1 MRGAHLPQLVEGR
14 AAAHLLRGQGGEA
27 VPQRRS
33 VRCTPVQHSAAW
45 WAACWCCA
53 RRFRGCSG
61 AAPQATASGTRHA
74 RRHAWPR
81 QRQRSRSMSQ
91 PARRERRASWHI
103 VCHAAVDGGQS
114 HDCRSKS
121 AGFVTPFTQS
131 FLASLSLLLVFILFF
146 LLRSGGGGGGRAL
159 TMGNYMSK
167 VRGRL
172 LAAWVVWGARL
183 RRGPGA
189 PLTRRG
195 VGPTLTYRGEARTPA
210 QFINSTHLLVPSPVQ
225 RRSGRLP
232 PRPPGPLR
240 VLELCF
246 GTASAMAAPLW
257 GLHRRGVSPAGLL
270 IPFFFFF

>member
-1 MRGAHLPQLVEGR
+1 MLVLCAVFARRLWRCAASRGEWREAR
-14 AAAHLLRGQGGEA
+14 AAPRVARMAPE
-27 VPQRRS
+27 
-33 VRCTPVQHSAAW
+33 SALDEPA
-45 WAACWCCA
+45 
-53 RRFRGCSG
+53 G
-61 AAPQATASGTRHA
+61 AA
-74 RRHAWPR
+74 
-81 QRQRSRSMSQ
+81 
-91 PARRERRASWHI
+91 RAPCKLAHRL
-103 VCHAAVDGGQS
+103 HAAVNSLVDGGQS
-114 HDCRSKS
+114 HDCRSKP

-131 FLASLSLLLVFILFF
+131 FFGFAFSFACFYFVFSFTK
-146 LLRSGGGGGGRAL
+146 RRRRGGRAL
-159 TMGNYMSK
+159 TTGNYMSK

-189 PLTRRG
+189 PLSRRG
-195 VGPTLTYRGEARTPA
+195 VGPTLTYRGEARTTA

-270 IPFFFFF
+270 IPFFLFLLRAGRRVCLVCACRAGV

>member
-1 MRGAHLPQLVEGR
+1 MLVLCATFSRLQWRCTASHGEWHAACAAPRLARTAPESALDGPACAARAPHKLTHRLPFSGR
-14 AAAHLLRGQGGEA
+14 
-27 VPQRRS
+27 RRS
-33 VRCTPVQHSAAW
+33 ISRLSIKTGGLCDAVYAIVFWLRFLFSLFYFVFSFTK
-45 WAACWCCA
+45 
-53 RRFRGCSG
+53 RR
-61 AAPQATASGTRHA
+61 
-74 RRHAWPR
+74 RR
-81 QRQRSRSMSQ
+81 
-91 PARRERRASWHI
+91 
-103 VCHAAVDGGQS
+103 
-114 HDCRSKS
+114 
-121 AGFVTPFTQS
+121 
-131 FLASLSLLLVFILFF
+131 
-146 LLRSGGGGGGRAL
+146 GGRAL

-189 PLTRRG
+189 PLSRRG
-195 VGPTLTYRGEARTPA
+195 VGPTLTYRGEARTTA

-270 IPFFFFF
+270 IPFFLFLLRAGRRVCLVCACRAGV

>member
-1 MRGAHLPQLVEGR
+1 
-14 AAAHLLRGQGGEA
+14 
-27 VPQRRS
+27 
-33 VRCTPVQHSAAW
+33 
-45 WAACWCCA
+45 
-53 RRFRGCSG
+53 
-61 AAPQATASGTRHA
+61 
-74 RRHAWPR
+74 
-81 QRQRSRSMSQ
+81 
-91 PARRERRASWHI
+91 
-103 VCHAAVDGGQS
+103 
-114 HDCRSKS
+114 
-121 AGFVTPFTQS
+121 
-131 FLASLSLLLVFILFF
+131 
-146 LLRSGGGGGGRAL
+146 
-159 TMGNYMSK
+159 MSK

-195 VGPTLTYRGEARTPA
+195 VGPTLTYRGEARTTA

-270 IPFFFFF
+270 IPFFLFLLSWVCRRAALARRRCGCVCVWGGWGVGGAQDRGSTIIGSPRGERGGGMGGRRRGRSNRAYGVAVTFLPHKGGAVPESEKRRAAWRITEPSHTCLCSSFAVPSPHLFPT

>member
-1 MRGAHLPQLVEGR
+1 LFLFCFFFC
-14 AAAHLLRGQGGEA
+14 EA
-27 VPQRRS
+27 
-33 VRCTPVQHSAAW
+33 T
-45 WAACWCCA
+45 
-53 RRFRGCSG
+53 
-61 AAPQATASGTRHA
+61 
-74 RRHAWPR
+74 
-81 QRQRSRSMSQ
+81 
-91 PARRERRASWHI
+91 E
-103 VCHAAVDGGQS
+103 
-114 HDCRSKS
+114 
-121 AGFVTPFTQS
+121 
-131 FLASLSLLLVFILFF
+131 
-146 LLRSGGGGGGRAL
+146 GGGGRAL

-195 VGPTLTYRGEARTPA
+195 VGPTLTYRGEARTTA

-257 GLHRRGVSPAGLL
+257 GLHRRGVSLAGLL
-270 IPFFFFF
+270 IPFFLFLLSWVCRRAALARRRCVCERERFLAIPNSPRFA

>member
-1 MRGAHLPQLVEGR
+1 MAD
-14 AAAHLLRGQGGEA
+14 
-27 VPQRRS
+27 QRRAPALS
-33 VRCTPVQHSAAW
+33 ASALDHHRKAQRCHLRLQRVAEDGRRDAAG
-45 WAACWCCA
+45 A
-53 RRFRGCSG
+53 SG
-61 AAPQATASGTRHA
+61 AIRVGTG
-74 RRHAWPR
+74 
-81 QRQRSRSMSQ
+81 
-91 PARRERRASWHI
+91 E
-103 VCHAAVDGGQS
+103 
-114 HDCRSKS
+114 
-121 AGFVTPFTQS
+121 
-131 FLASLSLLLVFILFF
+131 
-146 LLRSGGGGGGRAL
+146 GGRAL
-159 TMGNYMSK
+159 PTGNYTPE
-167 VRGRL
+167 VRRRL

-195 VGPTLTYRGEARTPA
+195 VGPTLTYRGEARTTA

-270 IPFFFFF
+270 IPFAHPSAG

>member
-1 MRGAHLPQLVEGR
+1 M
-14 AAAHLLRGQGGEA
+14 
-27 VPQRRS
+27 
-33 VRCTPVQHSAAW
+33 
-45 WAACWCCA
+45 
-53 RRFRGCSG
+53 
-61 AAPQATASGTRHA
+61 
-74 RRHAWPR
+74 
-81 QRQRSRSMSQ
+81 
-91 PARRERRASWHI
+91 
-103 VCHAAVDGGQS
+103 
-114 HDCRSKS
+114 
-121 AGFVTPFTQS
+121 TPFTQS
-131 FLASLSLLLVFILFF
+131 FFGFAFSFACFYFVFSFTK
-146 LLRSGGGGGGRAL
+146 RRRRGGRAL
-159 TMGNYMSK
+159 TTGNYMSK

-189 PLTRRG
+189 PLSRRG
-195 VGPTLTYRGEARTPA
+195 VGPTLTYRGEARTTA

-270 IPFFFFF
+270 IPFFLFLLKKLFSFQRQKRQPTPSPHTDTSPLFPSLGCAHLPAS

>member
-1 MRGAHLPQLVEGR
+1 M
-14 AAAHLLRGQGGEA
+14 
-27 VPQRRS
+27 
-33 VRCTPVQHSAAW
+33 
-45 WAACWCCA
+45 
-53 RRFRGCSG
+53 
-61 AAPQATASGTRHA
+61 
-74 RRHAWPR
+74 
-81 QRQRSRSMSQ
+81 
-91 PARRERRASWHI
+91 
-103 VCHAAVDGGQS
+103 
-114 HDCRSKS
+114 
-121 AGFVTPFTQS
+121 TPFTQS
-131 FLASLSLLLVFILFF
+131 FLASLSLLLVFISFF
-146 LLRSGGGGGGRAL
+146 LLRSDGGGGGRAL
-159 TMGNYMSK
+159 TTGNYMSK

-189 PLTRRG
+189 PLSRRG
-195 VGPTLTYRGEARTPA
+195 VGPTLTYRGEARTTA

-270 IPFFFFF
+270 IPFFLFLLRAGRRVCLVCACRAGV

>member
-1 MRGAHLPQLVEGR
+1 MRGAARGPDGARERARWASRRGASAAQAGTSVAMGRRFSGRRRSISRLSIKTGGLCDAVYAIGFGFAFSFPLLLPF
-14 AAAHLLRGQGGEA
+14 LLRGD
-27 VPQRRS
+27 
-33 VRCTPVQHSAAW
+33 
-45 WAACWCCA
+45 
-53 RRFRGCSG
+53 G
-61 AAPQATASGTRHA
+61 A
-74 RRHAWPR
+74 
-81 QRQRSRSMSQ
+81 
-91 PARRERRASWHI
+91 
-103 VCHAAVDGGQS
+103 
-114 HDCRSKS
+114 
-121 AGFVTPFTQS
+121 
-131 FLASLSLLLVFILFF
+131 
-146 LLRSGGGGGGRAL
+146 GGGRAL
-159 TMGNYMSK
+159 TMGNYMPE
-167 VRGRL
+167 VQRRL

-195 VGPTLTYRGEARTPA
+195 VGPTLTYRGEARTTA

-270 IPFFFFF
+270 IPFFLFLLRAGRRVCLVCACRAGA

>member
-1 MRGAHLPQLVEGR
+1 MLVLCAVFARRLWRCTASRGA
-14 AAAHLLRGQGGEA
+14 
-27 VPQRRS
+27 RR
-33 VRCTPVQHSAAW
+33 VARTAPRVARTAPESALDEPA
-45 WAACWCCA
+45 
-53 RRFRGCSG
+53 G
-61 AAPQATASGTRHA
+61 AA
-74 RRHAWPR
+74 
-81 QRQRSRSMSQ
+81 
-91 PARRERRASWHI
+91 RAPCRLAHRL
-103 VCHAAVDGGQS
+103 HAAVNSLVDGGQS
-114 HDCRSKS
+114 HDCRSKP

-131 FLASLSLLLVFILFF
+131 FFGFAFSFACFYFVLSFAK
-146 LLRSGGGGGGRAL
+146 RRRGGGRAP

-189 PLTRRG
+189 PLSRRG
-195 VGPTLTYRGEARTPA
+195 VGPTLTYRGEARTTA

-270 IPFFFFF
+270 IPFFFCF

>member
-1 MRGAHLPQLVEGR
+1 M
-14 AAAHLLRGQGGEA
+14 
-27 VPQRRS
+27 
-33 VRCTPVQHSAAW
+33 
-45 WAACWCCA
+45 
-53 RRFRGCSG
+53 
-61 AAPQATASGTRHA
+61 
-74 RRHAWPR
+74 
-81 QRQRSRSMSQ
+81 
-91 PARRERRASWHI
+91 
-103 VCHAAVDGGQS
+103 
-114 HDCRSKS
+114 
-121 AGFVTPFTQS
+121 TPFTQS

-146 LLRSGGGGGGRAL
+146 LLRSDGGGGGRAL

-195 VGPTLTYRGEARTPA
+195 VGPTLTYRGEARTTA

-270 IPFFFFF
+270 IPFFLFLLRAGRRVCLVCACRARVCARGGEGQGRAGRGPNVGWLVGAEEFEEGSRRGEWEVGVGVAATGRTG

>member
-1 MRGAHLPQLVEGR
+1 M
-14 AAAHLLRGQGGEA
+14 
-27 VPQRRS
+27 
-33 VRCTPVQHSAAW
+33 
-45 WAACWCCA
+45 
-53 RRFRGCSG
+53 
-61 AAPQATASGTRHA
+61 
-74 RRHAWPR
+74 
-81 QRQRSRSMSQ
+81 
-91 PARRERRASWHI
+91 
-103 VCHAAVDGGQS
+103 
-114 HDCRSKS
+114 
-121 AGFVTPFTQS
+121 
-131 FLASLSLLLVFILFF
+131 ASLSLLLGFILFF
-146 LLRSGGGGGGRAL
+146 RLRSDRGGGGRAL

-195 VGPTLTYRGEARTPA
+195 VGPTLTYRGEARTTA

-270 IPFFFFF
+270 IPFFLFLLRAGRRVCLVCACRAWVCVRGRGAGACGAEAQRREACRGPEHSRGERGGENGRSASG

>member
-1 MRGAHLPQLVEGR
+1 MPPLYTSEWDLRRAGKGAR
-14 AAAHLLRGQGGEA
+14 
-27 VPQRRS
+27 
-33 VRCTPVQHSAAW
+33 PVLD
-45 WAACWCCA
+45 
-53 RRFRGCSG
+53 G
-61 AAPQATASGTRHA
+61 AARPKRP
-74 RRHAWPR
+74 RRR
-81 QRQRSRSMSQ
+81 
-91 PARRERRASWHI
+91 
-103 VCHAAVDGGQS
+103 VVDLE
-114 HDCRSKS
+114 
-121 AGFVTPFTQS
+121 AQS
-131 FLASLSLLLVFILFF
+131 FFF
-146 LLRSGGGGGGRAL
+146 CEATEGGGGRAL

-195 VGPTLTYRGEARTPA
+195 VGPTLTYRGEARTTA

-270 IPFFFFF
+270 IPFFLFLLRAGRRVCLVCACQAGV